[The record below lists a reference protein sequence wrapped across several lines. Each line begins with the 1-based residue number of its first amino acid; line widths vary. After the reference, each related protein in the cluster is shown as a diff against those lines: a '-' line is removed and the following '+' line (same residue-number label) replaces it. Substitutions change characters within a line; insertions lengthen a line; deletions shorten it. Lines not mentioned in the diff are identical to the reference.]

1 MRECGNMGV
10 DYYYLS
16 ESINKENGS
25 LAQNILSEIIDVIED
40 DKGFKEQR
48 IERIVDRYQ
57 RERQEL

>member
-1 MRECGNMGV
+1 MGV

-16 ESINKENGS
+16 ESINEENGS